1 MPERPV
7 DEAPEPGEPGDLA
20 ATDPS
25 TEHAAAAS
33 RPPRRHRTPRPEP
46 GPAPPTPTPGTPLVP
61 VMAGEMITGTA
72 GGPDPE
78 TAVTAA
84 GGEAVSADVV
94 SIAQGGVQFAQ
105 ARHVDIVQ
113 GGIWQAE
120 ATDIAVSQGAIGLA
134 RGDRVSLEMG
144 GMLVAV
150 AREARISQAYTRD
163 VIAREVDVDQAAI
176 GTLVTARASFARRG
190 LVGIL
195 IARQVEGDVRVLLD
209 WRGALA
215 LGGAL
220 GVVLAILRRR

>member
-7 DEAPEPGEPGDLA
+7 DESPEPGEPADLG
-20 ATDPS
+20 ATDPT
-25 TEHAAAAS
+25 TERPPATS
-33 RPPRRHRTPRPEP
+33 RPARRRAPRPEP
-46 GPAPPTPTPGTPLVP
+46 GPAPSTPTPGTPLVP
-61 VMAGEMITGTA
+61 VMAGDTNTEA
-72 GGPDPE
+72 GDVPAAE
-78 TAVTAA
+78 TAA
-84 GGEAVSADVV
+84 GGDAVSADVV
-94 SIAQGGVQFAQ
+94 SISQGGVQFAQ

-113 GGIWQAE
+113 GGIMRAE

-150 AREARISQAYTRD
+150 AREARISQAYARQ

-195 IARQVEGDVRVLLD
+195 VARQVEGDVRALLD

-215 LGGAL
+215 FGAAL
-220 GVVLAILRRR
+220 GVLLAVLRRR

>member
-1 MPERPV
+1 
-7 DEAPEPGEPGDLA
+7 
-20 ATDPS
+20 
-25 TEHAAAAS
+25 
-33 RPPRRHRTPRPEP
+33 
-46 GPAPPTPTPGTPLVP
+46 
-61 VMAGEMITGTA
+61 MAGETISGTTDVPDAEAGEA
-72 GGPDPE
+72 GGS
-78 TAVTAA
+78 VT
-84 GGEAVSADVV
+84 ADVV

-113 GGIWQAE
+113 GGIWQAD

-195 IARQVEGDVRVLLD
+195 IARQVDGDVRALLD

-215 LGGAL
+215 FGGAL

>member
-7 DEAPEPGEPGDLA
+7 DEGPEPGEPADLSS
-20 ATDPS
+20 TDPT
-25 TEHAAAAS
+25 TERRAAAS
-33 RPPRRHRTPRPEP
+33 RPARRRAPRPEP
-46 GPAPPTPTPGTPLVP
+46 GPVPSTPTPRPTPGTPLVP
-61 VMAGEMITGTA
+61 VMAGDTIIEASDVPAT
-72 GGPDPE
+72 E
-78 TAVTAA
+78 TAA
-84 GGEAVSADVV
+84 GGDAVSADVV
-94 SIAQGGVQFAQ
+94 SISQGGVQFAQ

-113 GGIWQAE
+113 GGIMQAE

-150 AREARISQAYTRD
+150 AREASISQAYARQ

-190 LVGIL
+190 LIGIL
-195 IARQVEGDVRVLLD
+195 VARQVEGDVRALLD

-215 LGGAL
+215 FGAAL
-220 GVVLAILRRR
+220 GVVLAVLRRR